1 MVKALDPWVWH
12 PSLSLLL
19 CHTSNSVGL
28 STSQRSDLIQFCVI
42 CFALFY
48 ALLGIETW
56 EGHASFVDL
65 IFPSK
70 FWMLPIISRSL
81 SCRVEESKGQVM
93 FKNGFAFQVRLFL
106 KMPVSVCV
114 CACKSNYALRF
125 TCGHQ
130 DSACGASACLAFCL
144 MVCRALSMWCHR
156 GLLECPALLFV
167 FIDRISFYCKCVLA
181 SY

>member
-114 CACKSNYALRF
+114 CVQEQLCLKVYLWTSRFSLR
-125 TCGHQ
+125 
-130 DSACGASACLAFCL
+130 CLSL
-144 MVCRALSMWCHR
+144 L
-156 GLLECPALLFV
+156 GLLLDGLQSLVHVMSSRSSGMSSSFV
-167 FIDRISFYCKCVLA
+167 CLYRSD
-181 SY
+181 